1 MGVIIAQKY
10 SAGLLWW
17 DFLKIFL
24 LWSKSEIGLL
34 FFSVAL
40 MPQKSWILEELFRE
54 SCCFCSQTRHLGGE
68 NISMPTTAVSLLLCW
83 MQMISPASFWKK
95 KTPKSFATLALH
107 NFLTYAVRNNFRLVV
122 LFHRIFAAF
131 WFWCELDLSNFHLRQ
146 LFG

>member
-68 NISMPTTAVSLLLCW
+68 NISMPTTAVSLLYCVECRW
-83 MQMISPASFWKK
+83 FHQQVFEKN
-95 KTPKSFATLALH
+95 PKSFATLALH
-107 NFLTYAVRNNFRLVV
+107 NFLTYAVRNNFRLGV

-131 WFWCELDLSNFHLRQ
+131 WFWCELDISSFHLRQ